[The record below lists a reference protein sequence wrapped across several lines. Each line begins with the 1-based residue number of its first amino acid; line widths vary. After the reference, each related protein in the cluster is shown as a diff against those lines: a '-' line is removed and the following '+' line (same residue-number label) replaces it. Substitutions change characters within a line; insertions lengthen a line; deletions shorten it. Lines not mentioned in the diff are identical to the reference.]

1 MAAHDPQTRIVTLER
16 ELQSANHEL
25 ESASHRLQS
34 AHHQLQ
40 WANLTIEKRDAQIRL
55 LEERLR
61 QQRIQVLGPHSETLS
76 DLQLELLAEVEPSAT
91 AEEVAAEAQRG
102 PLDESTATKPKRER
116 KRHPGRKPLPA
127 NLPRV
132 EQVIVCADQCCKAC
146 GEQTAIIGY
155 DESQVLDREPAH
167 WFVRVTKREKRAC
180 AACSKKGCASVMMP
194 ALAPR
199 IVEKGLA
206 SDRVVI
212 ETVVAKYCDHLPLY
226 RQQAMLQREA
236 GVEISRATLDGWVM
250 RVGELL
256 MPIIGAMRRDLL
268 REPYLQ
274 ADETTVPVQMHDK
287 SGANH
292 QAYLW
297 QYGSLSNGR
306 GGETV
311 FEFQLGRGREG
322 PRKFLG
328 EWQGILQTDG
338 YQAYEN
344 IGGAKLIH
352 VGCWAHARRKF
363 VDAVKVNPK
372 DVEAIHMVTR
382 MDALFLVDR
391 DARQQQMNAVERL
404 ALRREHAESWAQEI
418 HDECVKL
425 RNTTLPKSTLG
436 QAITYTLNQWPKLR
450 RCFDYAGVELSNN
463 LAENS
468 MRPVALGRKNW
479 LHVGS
484 AKSGPKVA
492 AILSVV
498 ESCRRLGLPVKDYLI
513 AVLPGMARR
522 NLSEVAHLTPAR
534 WAAARG

>member
-1 MAAHDPQTRIVTLER
+1 MAAHDPQTRIAALK
-16 ELQSANHEL
+16 SEL
-25 ESASHRLQS
+25 ESTNRELETASHELQS
-34 AHHQLQ
+34 AHHKLH

-61 QQRIQVLGPHSETLS
+61 QRRIQVLGPHSETLS
-76 DLQLELLAEVEPSAT
+76 DLQLELLAEEEPSAT
-91 AEEVAAEAQRG
+91 REEVEAEARRE
-102 PLDESTATKPKRER
+102 PLPQKPVRER
-116 KRHPGRKPLPA
+116 KPHPGRKPLPET
-127 NLPRV
+127 LPRI
-132 EQVIVCADQCCKAC
+132 ERVITCADPDCKTC
-146 GEQTAIIGY
+146 GGQTAVIGY
-155 DESQVLDREPAH
+155 DESEVLDHEPAR

-180 AACSKKGCASVMMP
+180 GKCTTIAMP
-194 ALAPR
+194 ELAPR

-206 SDRVVI
+206 SDTVVI
-212 ETVVAKYCDHLPLY
+212 NTVVAKYCDHLPLY
-226 RQQAMLQREA
+226 RQQAILEREA

-256 MPIIGAMRRDLL
+256 IPVVGAMRRDLL
-268 REPYLQ
+268 GEPYLQ
-274 ADETTVPVQMHDK
+274 ADETTVPVQMHDNR
-287 SGANH
+287 GHDH

-297 QYGSLSNGR
+297 QYGKP

-322 PRKFLG
+322 PKKFLG
-328 EWQGILQTDG
+328 DWQGILQTDG
-338 YQAYEN
+338 YQAYDN
-344 IGGAKLIH
+344 IGGAKIVH

-372 DVEAIHMVTR
+372 DVEAIQMVTR

-391 DARQQQMNAVERL
+391 HARQQQMNAAERL
-404 ALRREHAESWAQEI
+404 ALRREHADSWAAEI
-418 HDECVKL
+418 HDGCVKL
-425 RNTTLPKSTLG
+425 RKTALPKSTLG
-436 QAITYTLNQWPKLR
+436 QAITYTLNQWPTLR
-450 RCFDYAGVELSNN
+450 RCFDYAEVELSNN

-498 ESCRRLGLPVKDYLI
+498 ESCRRLGVPVKEYLA
-513 AVLPGMARR
+513 AVLPGLARR
-522 NLSEVAHLTPAR
+522 TLSQVSNLTPAH
-534 WAAARG
+534 WATSHG